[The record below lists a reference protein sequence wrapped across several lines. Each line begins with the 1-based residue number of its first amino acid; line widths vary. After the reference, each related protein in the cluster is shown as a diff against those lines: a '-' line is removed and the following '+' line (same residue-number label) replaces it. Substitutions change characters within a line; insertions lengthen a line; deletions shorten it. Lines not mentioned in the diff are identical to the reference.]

1 MNRADRRRLARKIRR
16 VASGSDTF
24 TRAERH
30 ELQALMTDV
39 ADVMPVHLRD
49 QIDAAQAHV
58 ATGMRRLMM
67 TRDDV
72 TPAQTTSRILTNR
85 VDQIIT
91 RLMTGDCRCCP
102 HVTPSAPQ
110 PVSVTLW
117 DDPPH
122 FRCGRCL
129 PDDFGLTEAEDRTCD
144 LCGIDT
150 AGDGI
155 RPTITHVGAVTVA
168 FGSCHACHDTLTA
181 EAA

>member
-1 MNRADRRRLARKIRR
+1 MNRADRRRLARKIQR
-16 VASGSDTF
+16 VANGSDTF
-24 TRAERH
+24 TRTERH
-30 ELQALMTDV
+30 ELQTLMTDV

-49 QIDAAQAHV
+49 QADAARAQV
-58 ATGMRRLMM
+58 AAGMRRIM

-72 TPAQTTSRILTNR
+72 TPKQTTSRILTVR
-85 VDQIIT
+85 VDQVVT
-91 RLMTGDCRCCP
+91 RLMTGDCRQCP
-102 HVTPSAPQ
+102 HVTAFAPQ

-129 PDDFGLTEAEDRTCD
+129 PDDFGLSDVEDRTCD
-144 LCGIDT
+144 LCAVDT

-155 RPTITHVGAVTVA
+155 RPTITSVGAVTVA
-168 FGSCHACHDTLTA
+168 FGACHGCHDQLVT